1 MALAKVVY
9 APVAWRYL
17 NGVINVYKPARL
29 TVQQV
34 RHTIIGNLCRDL
46 NQMKVRPPL
55 QRIAIESGTNSKY
68 LVRRTEDLS
77 DNVLVAGPRYQTE
90 DVKVR
95 MSANHGRLTSG
106 VLVLGINKGISMAY
120 QIQQNRPL
128 RVYRITGF
136 LGKATESH
144 FEGSRVTAKATV
156 NHIGSD
162 KIGRLL
168 ASMQASHQKK
178 MFELCGIDIQ
188 SQAAYDMAVKGTIRP
203 ADNSQPMIY
212 GIKLVEFRRPF
223 FTIEIHAIDETE
235 AYMGTLIHEI
245 GLSLKSVA
253 YCVSIRCIRHGHFEL
268 EYSLLRNDW
277 NLQSIL
283 SSMAYTNQLIRQHP
297 EILKQSSSNLNYL
310 DREYGGDSE
319 TISENEHSD
328 LKCK

>member
-1 MALAKVVY
+1 MAIIKVEN
-9 APVAWRYL
+9 APVVWRFL
-17 NGVINVYKPARL
+17 NGVINVYKPACL

-34 RHTIIGNLCRDL
+34 RQTIIGNLCRDL

-55 QRIAIESGTNSKY
+55 QRIAIESVANSKY
-68 LVRRTEDLS
+68 IVRQTEDLS
-77 DNVLVAGPRYQTE
+77 DNVLVAGPRYQPE

-106 VLVLGINKGISMAY
+106 VLVIGINKGISMA
-120 QIQQNRPL
+120 QRIQENRPL

-144 FEGSRVTAKATV
+144 FERSRVIAKATV
-156 NHIGSD
+156 KHIGSD

-168 ASMQASHQKK
+168 AAMQASHQKK

-203 ADNSQPMIY
+203 ADNTQPMIY

-223 FTIEIHAIDETE
+223 FTIEIHAINETE
-235 AYMGTLIHEI
+235 AYIGILIHEI
-245 GLSLKSVA
+245 GLGLKSVA
-253 YCVSIRCIRHGHFEL
+253 HCVGIRCIRHGHFDL
-268 EYSLLRNDW
+268 EHSLLRNNW

-283 SSMAYTNQLIRQHP
+283 ASMAHTNQLIKQHP
-297 EILKQSSSNLNYL
+297 EILNQSISHLTNLDPNQSSESKTI
-310 DREYGGDSE
+310 GDN
-319 TISENEHSD
+319 IS
-328 LKCK
+328 